1 MASIAVVGGTGAAG
15 RAVVREA
22 VARGH
27 EVRVLSRHAPDDGA
41 RVPGAA
47 HHRVDLL
54 APDDG
59 TAASAPVEVLDAAL
73 AGVHA
78 VVDASNGMSPG
89 AMRVFTVGARR
100 LADAAHRTGVA
111 RVVVLSIVN
120 VDQGD
125 YGYYR
130 AKAEQERVLSARGVP
145 TTVVRATQFHEFL
158 ELFLGRG
165 GRLGRWARL
174 GLLPVPRGVRFQPI
188 ALTDVARALVDAAEG
203 TPPGGGVPGPGPD
216 ATTVTIGGPEVLD
229 AREMARAWRAAHGS
243 RRPVVGVPL
252 PGPLGE
258 FFRAGHNLVPDRR
271 YGTLTYREW
280 LRERA

>member
-1 MASIAVVGGTGAAG
+1 MSVMASIAVVGGTGAAG
-15 RAVVREA
+15 RAVVQEA

-27 EVRVLSRHAPDDGA
+27 DVRVLSRHAPDGGA
-41 RVPGAA
+41 RVPGTA

-54 APDDG
+54 GPDDG
-59 TAASAPVEVLDAAL
+59 TVATTLDAAL
-73 AGVHA
+73 AGVDA

-89 AMRVFTVGARR
+89 AMKVFTVGAGR
-100 LADAAHRTGVA
+100 LAEAARRAGVG

-130 AKAEQERVLSARGVP
+130 AKAEQERVLSSGGVP

-158 ELFLGRG
+158 EIFLGRD

-188 ALTDVARALVDAAEG
+188 ALADVARALVDAAEG
-203 TPPGGGVPGPGPD
+203 APPAGGVPGPGPD

-229 AREMARAWRAAHGS
+229 ARDMARAWRAAHGS

-258 FFRAGHNLVPDRR
+258 FFRAGRNLVPDRR
-271 YGTLTYREW
+271 YGTLTYRDW
-280 LRERA
+280 LGSRA

>member
-27 EVRVLSRHAPDDGA
+27 DVRVLSRHVPDDGA
-41 RVPGAA
+41 RVPGTT

-54 APDDG
+54 GSDDG
-59 TAASAPVEVLDAAL
+59 TVATALDAAF
-73 AGVHA
+73 AGVDA

-89 AMRVFTVGARR
+89 AMKVFSVGAGR
-100 LADAAHRTGVA
+100 LAAAARRAGVG

-130 AKAEQERVLSARGVP
+130 AKAEQERVLSSGGVP

-158 ELFLGRG
+158 EIFLGRD
-165 GRLGRWARL
+165 GRLGRWTRL

-188 ALTDVARALVDAAEG
+188 ALADVARALVDAAEG
-203 TPPGGGVPGPGPD
+203 TLPGRGVPGPGPA

-229 AREMARAWRAAHGS
+229 ARDMARAWRAAHGS

-258 FFRAGHNLVPDRR
+258 FFRAGRNLVPDHR

>member
-1 MASIAVVGGTGAAG
+1 MSVMASIAVVGGTGAAG

-27 EVRVLSRHAPDDGA
+27 DVRVLSRHVPDDGA
-41 RVPGAA
+41 RVPGTT

-54 APDDG
+54 GSDDG
-59 TAASAPVEVLDAAL
+59 TVATALDTAVAAAD
-73 AGVHA
+73 A

-89 AMRVFTVGARR
+89 AMKVFTVGARR
-100 LADAAHRTGVA
+100 LAAAAHRAGVG

-130 AKAEQERVLSARGVP
+130 AKAEQERILSSGGVP

-158 ELFLGRG
+158 EIFLGRD

-188 ALTDVARALVDAAEG
+188 ALADVARALVDAAEG
-203 TPPGGGVPGPGPD
+203 TPPGSGVPGPGPA

-229 AREMARAWRAAHGS
+229 ARDMARAWRAAHGS

-258 FFRAGHNLVPDRR
+258 FFRAGHNLVPDHR

>member
-1 MASIAVVGGTGAAG
+1 MSGMASIAVMGGTGAAG

-22 VARGH
+22 AVRGH
-27 EVRVLSRHAPDDGA
+27 DVRVLSRHAPDDVA
-41 RVPGAA
+41 RVPGTA

-54 APDDG
+54 GSDDG
-59 TAASAPVEVLDAAL
+59 AVALALDAAL
-73 AGVHA
+73 AGVDA
-78 VVDASNGMSPG
+78 VVDASNGTSPG
-89 AMRVFTVGARR
+89 AMKVFTVGARR
-100 LADAAHRTGVA
+100 LAGAAHRAGA
-111 RVVVLSIVN
+111 GRVVVLSIAN
-120 VDQGD
+120 VDLGD

-130 AKAEQERVLSARGVP
+130 AKAEQERVLSSGGVP

-158 ELFLGRG
+158 EIFLGRD

-188 ALTDVARALVDAAEG
+188 ALADVARALVDAAEG
-203 TPPGGGVPGPGPD
+203 TPPAGAVAGPGP
-216 ATTVTIGGPEVLD
+216 AATVTIGGPEVLD
-229 AREMARAWRAAHGS
+229 ARDMARAWRTAHGS

-258 FFRAGHNLVPDRR
+258 FFRAGHNLVPEHR
-271 YGTLTYREW
+271 YGTLTYRQW

>member
-1 MASIAVVGGTGAAG
+1 MSGMASIAVVGGTGAAG
-15 RAVVREA
+15 RGVVREA
-22 VARGH
+22 AARGH
-27 EVRVLSRHAPDDGA
+27 DVRVLSRHAPDDAA
-41 RVPGAA
+41 RVPGTT

-54 APDDG
+54 TPDDG
-59 TAASAPVEVLDAAL
+59 AVAAALDAAL
-73 AGVHA
+73 AGVDA

-89 AMRVFTVGARR
+89 AMKVFTVGARR
-100 LADAAHRTGVA
+100 LAEAAHRAGA
-111 RVVVLSIVN
+111 GRVVVLSIVN
-120 VDQGD
+120 VDQGA

-130 AKAEQERVLSARGVP
+130 AKAEQERVLAAGGVP

-158 ELFLGRG
+158 ELFLGRD

-188 ALTDVARALVDAAEG
+188 ALADVARALVDAAEG

-229 AREMARAWRAAHGS
+229 ARKMAQAWRAAHGS

-258 FFRAGHNLVPDRR
+258 FFRAGRNLVPDHR
-271 YGTLTYREW
+271 YGTLTYRAW

>member
-1 MASIAVVGGTGAAG
+1 MSGMASIAVVGGTGAAG

-22 VARGH
+22 AARGH
-27 EVRVLSRHAPDDGA
+27 DVRVLSRHAPDDGG
-41 RVPGAA
+41 RVPGTA

-54 APDDG
+54 TPDDG
-59 TAASAPVEVLDAAL
+59 AVAAALDAAL
-73 AGVHA
+73 AGVDA

-89 AMRVFTVGARR
+89 AMKVFTVGARR
-100 LADAAHRTGVA
+100 LAEAAHRAGA
-111 RVVVLSIVN
+111 GRVVVLSIVN
-120 VDQGD
+120 VDQGA

-130 AKAEQERVLSARGVP
+130 AKAEQERVLAAGGVP

-158 ELFLGRG
+158 ELFLGRD

-188 ALTDVARALVDAAEG
+188 ALADVARALVDAAEG

-229 AREMARAWRAAHGS
+229 ARKMAQAWRAAHGS

-258 FFRAGHNLVPDRR
+258 FFRAGRNLVPDHR
-271 YGTLTYREW
+271 YGTLTYRAW

>member
-1 MASIAVVGGTGAAG
+1 MSVMASIAVVGGTGAAG

-22 VARGH
+22 ATRGH
-27 EVRVLSRHAPDDGA
+27 DVRVLSRHAPDDGA
-41 RVPGAA
+41 RVLGTA

-59 TAASAPVEVLDAAL
+59 TVAAALDAAL
-73 AGVHA
+73 ADVDA

-89 AMRVFTVGARR
+89 AMKVFTVGAQR
-100 LADAAHRTGVA
+100 LAEAARRAGVG

-130 AKAEQERVLSARGVP
+130 AKAEQERVLAAGGVP

-158 ELFLGRG
+158 ELFLGRD

-188 ALTDVARALVDAAEG
+188 ALADVARALVDAVEG
-203 TPPGGGVPGPGPD
+203 RPPGGGVPGPGPD

-229 AREMARAWRAAHGS
+229 AHDMARAWRTAHGS
-243 RRPVVGVPL
+243 RRSVVGVPL

-258 FFRAGHNLVPDRR
+258 FFRAGHNLVPEHR
-271 YGTLTYREW
+271 YGTLSYREW